1 MKTSELLKE
10 AANYLSNTMD
20 DNGEQFICWAIGCVN
35 AAGKR
40 MQRDTKEMVTSRLGS
55 VENGTHTLEGW
66 LEAKHGIKCVAAIY
80 NGSVMKNY
88 QERSEYYAKV
98 QRTRHAWIDSMIKEF
113 EAKGD

>member
-10 AANYLSNTMD
+10 AANHLSNTMD

-40 MQRDTKEMVTSRLGS
+40 MQRITKEMVTGRLGRGAYGP
-55 VENGTHTLEGW
+55 NTLEGW
-66 LEAKHGIKCVAAIY
+66 LESTHGIKCVAAIY

-88 QERSEYYAKV
+88 RERSEYYAKV
-98 QRTRHAWIDSMIKEF
+98 QRTRHAWLDSMIEEF